1 MSAFYANP
9 DSFVTYGPDANCT
22 LELCPLDVTI
32 FKYRPSLA
40 ANTVFLVFF
49 AIALFIHAYLGFK
62 WRTWVFSSVMAL
74 GCLTEVIG
82 YGGRILMWK
91 DPFEFA
97 GFMMQICELHPA
109 PGDCMGC

>member
-1 MSAFYANP
+1 MDAFYANP

-32 FKYRPSLA
+32 FHYRPSLA

-49 AIALFIHAYLGFK
+49 AIALLIHMALGIK

-74 GCLTEVIG
+74 GCLSEVIG

-97 GFMMQICELHPA
+97 GFMVQICKIRNI
-109 PGDCMGC
+109 